1 MSYRVRR
8 HISIYPRQNFI
19 ENVWKRNHCQL
30 IAVCLYRES
39 RLARSVY
46 HRTIRWYFMKSY
58 FQQMKFS
65 WVAKAMFLV
74 SFWESTFR
82 KYFFLSLLVTNY
94 FTHVHVHTSTVTR
107 HRIFFFFIS
116 LQHYGHDALPWNNG
130 RNGTTSTRITS
141 GCSGEKSSRISETN
155 AHNMRVR
162 VTCICQLSSVVFR
175 FRSTQL
181 LFFKFCMFTSSL
193 LRIRTPSSP

>member
-1 MSYRVRR
+1 MSAYCCLPLQREPSRKVCISPYYKMVFHEILFSTNEIFVGCKSNVLGVFLRV
-8 HISIYPRQNFI
+8 HFSKVFFPLPASHELFYSCACAYLNSNAP
-19 ENVWKRNHCQL
+19 
-30 IAVCLYRES
+30 
-39 RLARSVY
+39 
-46 HRTIRWYFMKSY
+46 SY
-58 FQQMKFS
+58 
-65 WVAKAMFLV
+65 
-74 SFWESTFR
+74 
-82 KYFFLSLLVTNY
+82 
-94 FTHVHVHTSTVTR
+94 
-107 HRIFFFFIS
+107 FFFIS